1 MRITDKLSL
10 FQSESHVF
18 KLFGYIM
25 YLFAILCIIALL
37 TPLSAATDPLELT
50 HEQPPISD
58 VNHLIGGT
66 VGAF

>member
-1 MRITDKLSL
+1 
-10 FQSESHVF
+10 
-18 KLFGYIM
+18 M